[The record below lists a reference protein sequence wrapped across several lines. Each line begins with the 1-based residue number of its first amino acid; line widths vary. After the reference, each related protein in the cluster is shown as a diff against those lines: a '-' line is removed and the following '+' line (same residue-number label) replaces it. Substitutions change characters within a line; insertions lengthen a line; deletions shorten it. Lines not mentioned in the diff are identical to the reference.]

1 MEEPSNKEVHNKN
14 QSKFS
19 KFRPKLV
26 LILTIALIVFTAT
39 IFKIK
44 SIESWAS
51 QEIVNG
57 EEKENLK
64 PIALEIK
71 QNIRSK
77 MTFLINGYTIS
88 IDGKDIG
95 TLKTK
100 EEAEDV
106 LAEVKKPF
114 LDPKEEDSNIKE
126 VNFLQDVKIVKKL
139 SPLSTIK
146 DRKEIL
152 SLIQK
157 GTEEIE
163 THIVEPG
170 ENYWTIADKYNIS
183 VDDLI
188 EANTE
193 KDPENIL
200 PGDKINL
207 VVLKPLMTVKTIEET
222 EYEKEI
228 EYDLKVEYDE
238 TMYKNEKKV
247 KTNGTPG
254 KSRVVE
260 KIIKHN
266 GVEVD
271 RQIVKEELIS
281 KPVDKLIVKGTKQ
294 RPLTIATGSF
304 TTPTR
309 GSISSRFGQRWGR
322 MHRGIDIAAKVGTP
336 IKAADG
342 GTVTYSGNRGS
353 YGKLVEINHG
363 NGYVTRYGHCSK
375 IHVNNGQ
382 KVSKGQIVA
391 LVGNTGRTTGP
402 HLHFEVIKNG
412 VHQNP
417 SNYLSR

>member
-247 KTNGTPG
+247 KTKGTPG

>member
-1 MEEPSNKEVHNKN
+1 MEEPSNKEVHKKN
-14 QSKFS
+14 RYNFLKI
-19 KFRPKLV
+19 RPKFV
-26 LILTIALIVFTAT
+26 PILTITLIIFAVT

-51 QEIVNG
+51 QEMVNG

-64 PIALEIK
+64 SIVLEIK
-71 QNIRSK
+71 QNVRSK

-95 TLKTK
+95 TLKTR
-100 EEAEDV
+100 EEAENV

-114 LDPKEEDSNIKE
+114 LTSKEEDSNIKE
-126 VNFLQDVKIVKKL
+126 VNFLQNVKIVKKV
-139 SPLSTIK
+139 SPLFAIEDK
-146 DRKEIL
+146 KEIL

-157 GTEEIE
+157 GNKEIE

-183 VDDLI
+183 IDNLI
-188 EANTE
+188 KVNKE
-193 KDPENIL
+193 KNPENIH
-200 PGDKINL
+200 PGDKINI
-207 VVLKPLMTVKTIEET
+207 VALKPLMTVKTVEET

-238 TMYKNEKKV
+238 TMYKNEKKI
-247 KTNGTPG
+247 KTKGTPG

-266 GVEVD
+266 GIEVD
-271 RQIVKEELIS
+271 RQIVKEEIIS
-281 KPVDKLIVKGTKQ
+281 KPTDKLIVKGTKQ
-294 RPLTIATGSF
+294 RPVTIASGYF

-322 MHRGIDIAAKVGTP
+322 MHKGVDIAAKIGTP

-342 GTVTYSGNRGS
+342 GTVTYSDNRGN

-375 IHVNNGQ
+375 LYVNRGE
-382 KVSKGQIVA
+382 KVYKGQIIA

-412 VHQNP
+412 IHQNP
-417 SNYLSR
+417 SNYLGR

>member
-51 QEIVNG
+51 QEIVNE

-114 LDPKEEDSNIKE
+114 LALKEEDSNIKE
-126 VNFLQDVKIVKKL
+126 VNFLQNVKIVEKL

-247 KTNGTPG
+247 KTKGTPG

>member
-14 QSKFS
+14 QFKFL

-247 KTNGTPG
+247 KTKGTPG

>member
-51 QEIVNG
+51 QEIVNE

-114 LDPKEEDSNIKE
+114 LALKEEDSNIKE
-126 VNFLQDVKIVKKL
+126 VNFLQNIKIVEKL

>member
-1 MEEPSNKEVHNKN
+1 
-14 QSKFS
+14 
-19 KFRPKLV
+19 
-26 LILTIALIVFTAT
+26 
-39 IFKIK
+39 
-44 SIESWAS
+44 
-51 QEIVNG
+51 
-57 EEKENLK
+57 
-64 PIALEIK
+64 
-71 QNIRSK
+71 

-114 LDPKEEDSNIKE
+114 LAPKEEDSNIKE
-126 VNFLQDVKIVKKL
+126 VNFLQNVKIVEKL

-247 KTNGTPG
+247 KTKGTPG

>member
-14 QSKFS
+14 QFKFL

-114 LDPKEEDSNIKE
+114 LALKEEDSNIKE
-126 VNFLQDVKIVKKL
+126 VNFLQNVKIVEKL

-247 KTNGTPG
+247 KTKGTPG

>member
-26 LILTIALIVFTAT
+26 LIFTIALIVFTAT

>member
-14 QSKFS
+14 QFKFL

-51 QEIVNG
+51 QEIVNE

>member
-51 QEIVNG
+51 QEIVNE

-114 LDPKEEDSNIKE
+114 LALKEEDSNIKE
-126 VNFLQDVKIVKKL
+126 VNFLQNVKIVEKL

>member
-14 QSKFS
+14 QFKFL

-114 LDPKEEDSNIKE
+114 LAPKEEDSNIKE

-247 KTNGTPG
+247 KTKGTPG

>member
-14 QSKFS
+14 QFKFS

-26 LILTIALIVFTAT
+26 LIFTIALIVFTAT

>member
-1 MEEPSNKEVHNKN
+1 MEEPSNKEVHKKN
-14 QSKFS
+14 QFKFS
-19 KFRPKLV
+19 KFKYKFV
-26 LILTIALIVFTAT
+26 LTLIIFTVT
-39 IFKIK
+39 MFKIK

-51 QEIVNG
+51 IGNSHE

-64 PIALEIK
+64 PITLEIK
-71 QNIRSK
+71 ENIRAK

-100 EEAEDV
+100 KEAEDV
-106 LAEVKKPF
+106 LIEVKKPF
-114 LDPKEEDSNIKE
+114 LDSKEEDSNIEE

-139 SPLSTIK
+139 SPFFAIK
-146 DRKEIL
+146 DSKEIL

-157 GTEEIE
+157 GTKEVE
-163 THIVEPG
+163 THVVEPG

-188 EANTE
+188 KANTE
-193 KDPENIL
+193 KDPENIH
-200 PGDKINL
+200 PGDEINL
-207 VVLKPLMTVKTIEET
+207 IVFKPLMTVKTTEKT
-222 EYEKEI
+222 EYENEI

-247 KTNGTPG
+247 KTKGIPG

-260 KIIKHN
+260 KVIKHN

-271 RQIVKEELIS
+271 RQIVKEEIIS
-281 KPVDKLIVKGTKQ
+281 KPIDKLIVKGTKQ
-294 RPLTIATGSF
+294 RPLTVATGSF

-322 MHRGIDIAAKVGTP
+322 MHKGIDIAAKVGTP

-375 IHVNNGQ
+375 IHVNSGE
-382 KVSKGQIVA
+382 KVHRGQIVA